1 MPTSLLWTDAFPET
15 EIVAVVTDAVGA
27 DVSITKVRT
36 EELEESTPLSLCF
49 AVTDQEPAVSAGL
62 NWQLPLVAVAVKL
75 QDEVIPPD
83 VAVTVTVR
91 PGVRDVNDTVGV
103 VFDVGVVTDGV
114 LGAEG
119 SLGVN

>member
-1 MPTSLLWTDAFPET
+1 M
-15 EIVAVVTDAVGA
+15 
-27 DVSITKVRT
+27 
-36 EELEESTPLSLCF
+36 
-49 AVTDQEPAVSAGL
+49 
-62 NWQLPLVAVAVKL
+62 
-75 QDEVIPPD
+75 IPPD

>member
-1 MPTSLLWTDAFPET
+1 MPTSLLWTNAFPET

-27 DVSITKVRT
+27 AVSTTSVRAD
-36 EELEESTPLSLCF
+36 ELEESTPLSVCF

-62 NWQLPLVAVAVKL
+62 SWQLPLVAVAVKL
-75 QDEVIPPD
+75 QDEVSPPD

-91 PGVRDVNDTVGV
+91 PGVKEVNDTVGV
-103 VFDVGVVTDGV
+103 VFEVGVVTVGV

-119 SLGVN
+119 RLGVN